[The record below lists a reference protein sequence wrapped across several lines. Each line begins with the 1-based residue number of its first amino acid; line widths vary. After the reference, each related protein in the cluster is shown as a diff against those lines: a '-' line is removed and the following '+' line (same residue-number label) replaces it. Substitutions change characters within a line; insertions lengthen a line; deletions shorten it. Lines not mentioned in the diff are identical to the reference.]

1 MMKPG
6 RLRLPTCMRNS
17 WKYLVV
23 VLALGFGQIH
33 AQQHSG
39 PRWLDVDFPHDSPL
53 SVMSFS
59 LNDSTA
65 AVKGT
70 SLALGLHTSLALRN
84 SGKRTVRG
92 LTLRVEAPDLNPS
105 GKASVTVPSLNVMP
119 GEVFPV
125 KLDLELLRPFNTG
138 KNEGALV
145 QVSLDGVLFDDLSFY
160 GPDRLHSRHSLTV
173 YELEARRDRR
183 FFEHLVAGGETAQL
197 REEMNFGLPAAS
209 PAQLGLELLTDLKST
224 RRIERPVSVALV
236 KFSDAPVQMLTG
248 EAKVFKNEVR
258 APQVS
263 LQNQTSKPVKSIEMG
278 WILRDER
285 GRDYLAG
292 SLPAAVDIGPV
303 QNGRVQEK
311 GVLRFSQPSGRPMLI
326 EAVTAF
332 LNNVEFSDG
341 NLWIPSRSDISESN
355 LDPSLKRAISS
366 SPEQQR
372 LAEIYRKKGLTAL
385 IAELRKFGN

>member
-1 MMKPG
+1 MP
-6 RLRLPTCMRNS
+6 NS
-17 WKYLVV
+17 WKYLTLAIA
-23 VLALGFGQIH
+23 LALGPGWMQ
-33 AQQHSG
+33 AEQRSG
-39 PRWLDVDFPHDSPL
+39 PRWLDVDFPRDSPL

-65 AVKGT
+65 TVKGT

-84 SGKRTVRG
+84 SGKKTVRG
-92 LTLRVEAPDLNPS
+92 LTLRVEAQDLNPA
-105 GKASVTVPSLNVMP
+105 GKASVTVPSLDVMP

-138 KNEGALV
+138 KNAGALV

-160 GPDRLHSRHSLTV
+160 GPDKLHSRRSLTV
-173 YELEARRDRR
+173 YELEARRDRQ

-197 REEMNFGLPAAS
+197 REEMNFGLPDVR
-209 PAQLGLELLTDLKST
+209 PPQLGLELLRDLRNT
-224 RRIERPVSVALV
+224 QRVDHPIAVALV
-236 KFSDAPVQMLTG
+236 KFPDAPVQMLNG
-248 EAKVFKNEVR
+248 AAKVFKNEVR
-258 APQVS
+258 TPHVN
-263 LQNQTSKPVKSIEMG
+263 LQNQTSKSVKSIEMG

-285 GRDYLAG
+285 GRDYIAG

-303 QNGRVQEK
+303 QSGSVQEK
-311 GVLRFSQPSGRPMLI
+311 GVLRFSQSSGRPMLI

-332 LNNVEFSDG
+332 LNNVEFADG
-341 NLWIPSRSDISESN
+341 NLWIPSRRDISGSS